1 MKNPNLDN
9 KLPDNY
15 IDNDFL
21 TYLEEQGFEVQY
33 IVGDGNCMFR
43 WIADVLVEDQEKHQR
58 YRRLA
63 VQHITYTTRNSKIF

>member
-1 MKNPNLDN
+1 MAAALMKNPNLDN

-33 IVGDGNCMFR
+33 IVGDGNWQLYVSVDCR
-43 WIADVLVEDQEKHQR
+43 C
-58 YRRLA
+58 
-63 VQHITYTTRNSKIF
+63 SC